1 MRVVSSSSYK
11 VKTDGV
17 YGYIY
22 EKGFHLVVR
31 KVSPSGFGHGYNICR
46 HLLVLEYLVRV
57 RGETYGGLDR

>member
-22 EKGFHLVVR
+22 IYIGERF
-31 KVSPSGFGHGYNICR
+31 PS
-46 HLLVLEYLVRV
+46 
-57 RGETYGGLDR
+57 GGLDR

>member
-22 EKGFHLVVR
+22 IGERF
-31 KVSPSGFGHGYNICR
+31 PS
-46 HLLVLEYLVRV
+46 
-57 RGETYGGLDR
+57 GGLDR